1 MIAYYIVKLV
11 SKILCILP
19 ACFGRL
25 FAKFLGSVAVLVV
38 PHWRMQMAEANIRE
52 CLGVGEERARQ
63 IAEDSLHRFGR
74 MVVEVLRF
82 PKLNSDNI
90 SKKVTVEGLEHLQ
103 AAYAQG
109 RGVIMCTGHY
119 GNWELLGATVAL
131 LGYPMLSI
139 TRKQNNSY
147 MDRLINEFRQM
158 VGQQVTYNK
167 GEHEVLAISHMLKAK
182 KLLGV
187 LYDQDTNDDG
197 VEIDLFGKRSIVPLG
212 PAALS
217 RIYGSPI
224 LPIFLHNNE
233 DGTCRAKIYPP
244 LYTQRS
250 KSKRQDYYEVTKSL
264 VTILEHEIIAHPE
277 MWFWVH
283 DRWKDG
289 RQRFGK
295 PKKKKKKH

>member
-1 MIAYYIVKLV
+1 MLGYYIVKFF
-11 SKILCILP
+11 SKLMCIMPL
-19 ACFGRL
+19 FLRKL
-25 FAKFLGSVAVLVV
+25 FAKFVGSVAVLVV
-38 PHWRMQMAEANIRE
+38 PRWRMQMAEANIRE
-52 CLGVGEERARQ
+52 CLGVDEKRAKQ

-82 PKLNSDNI
+82 PLLNQKTIHD
-90 SKKVTVEGLEHLQ
+90 KVKVEGLEYLEE
-103 AAYAQG
+103 AYAKNK
-109 RGVIMCTGHY
+109 GVIMATGHY

-131 LGYPMLSI
+131 HGYPMLSI

-147 MDRLINEFRQM
+147 MDRAINEFREM
-158 VGQQVTYNK
+158 VGQQVTYNR
-167 GEHEVLAISHMLKAK
+167 GEHGLLAISRMLREK

-187 LYDQDTNDDG
+187 LFDQDTNDDG
-197 VEIDLFGKRSIVPLG
+197 VEIDLFGKRSIIPLG

-233 DGTCRAKIYPP
+233 DGTCTAKIYPP
-244 LYTQRS
+244 LYTPKTKNKEQDFYDVT
-250 KSKRQDYYEVTKSL
+250 RQL
-264 VTILEHEIIAHPE
+264 VDILEAEIKAHPE

-289 RQRFGK
+289 RKRFGK
-295 PKKKKKKH
+295 KKNK